1 MKRQDWNDIKIKPLP
16 ELEKL
21 LVDMREKLTN
31 LKADLLKGK
40 VKNVR
45 ELRLVKKNIARLLT
59 LRNAQ
64 QASK

>member
-45 ELRLVKKNIARLLT
+45 ELRLVKKDIARLLT
-59 LRNAQ
+59 LKNAQ